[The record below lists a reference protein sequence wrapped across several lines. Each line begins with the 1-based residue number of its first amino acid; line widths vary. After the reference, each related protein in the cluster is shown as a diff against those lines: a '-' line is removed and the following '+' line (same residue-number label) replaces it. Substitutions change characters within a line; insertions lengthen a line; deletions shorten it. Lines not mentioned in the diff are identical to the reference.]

1 VSGDSSSVY
10 SLLVTYNMVKAGWRN
25 GRDVG
30 RSERGRRAERG
41 KKEAEQTGPR
51 EKIGSPAREGKGW
64 AGMSWQTAR
73 SVR

>member
-51 EKIGSPAREGKGW
+51 EKNRKPRAGGKRLGRHVM
-64 AGMSWQTAR
+64 ADGKKC
-73 SVR
+73 